1 MGKGIRKERKNMK
14 RTLLVAA
21 LVLAISTSIIAGTMA
36 MYTITIDDLA
46 QGSVVAKEFV
56 LEPGQTN
63 TFAEDVEIAPGER
76 VEWEFSVKNYEGDV
90 VSETAMDLDI
100 AVDIDDA
107 AGKDAIAPLEITIID
122 EDENVVGQETG
133 TGSIEFDD
141 EFDLDEDGQEKTY
154 KVLIEWPSDDEV
166 DIDYAGADFGTSITV
181 SVTGTQQAT
190 PDTD

>member
-1 MGKGIRKERKNMK
+1 MK

-76 VEWEFSVKNYEGDV
+76 VEWEFSVKNYEGSI

-100 AVDIDDA
+100 AVDIDNA
-107 AGKDAIAPLEITIID
+107 AGKDAIAPLEITITD
-122 EDENVVGQETG
+122 EDENEVGRETG
-133 TGSIEFDD
+133 TGTITFSD
-141 EFDLDEDGQEKTY
+141 EFDIDEEGQEKTY
-154 KVLIEWPSDDEV
+154 TVSIEWPWETEGVDD
-166 DIDYAGADFGTSITV
+166 IKYAGADFGTSITV

>member
-1 MGKGIRKERKNMK
+1 MK